1 MIAVDVCWS
10 VIHISVGFLLGLTK
24 MKTNKVNLKK
34 KHLRNWPT
42 FGTRYII
49 WILLNKLSYISIK
62 MTPVIY
68 SRSW

>member
-34 KHLRNWPT
+34 KNT
-42 FGTRYII
+42 
-49 WILLNKLSYISIK
+49 
-62 MTPVIY
+62 
-68 SRSW
+68 